1 MKKNLVLA
9 LLLPLVILS
18 ACTEKPVAPKPRTAG
33 HRIGIVFDVGGRG
46 DKSFNDS
53 AYAGLRLVASTYKG
67 FIKDDPDKV
76 DFGKEVELKYLEPKR
91 NGPDREQLLRLLS
104 EEGYDLIFGVGFMF
118 TDSIT
123 RVAKDFPE
131 VHYAIIDVNLLDL
144 TESSNLTCLGF
155 AEEEGSFL
163 AGALAGLATLDKPK
177 AKVGFIGGMDAPLIH
192 RFQAGFSAGAAY
204 TNPGLRRPG
213 MILSQ
218 YIGKD
223 SSAFGDPGTAAA
235 IATTMYKAGAGI
247 IFAAAGG
254 SGTGLL
260 ETARALGKDCIGV
273 DTDQGY
279 GYSSNDK
286 DPGAKEIGRH
296 ILSSMLKRVDQA
308 VFLTSEELIKT
319 GKVKG
324 GYRTYDLRA
333 NGVGLALNTYNKD
346 RLEPYM
352 DRLDELKARIM
363 AGEIRVPSDDA
374 SAEAFIKAL
383 K

>member
-1 MKKNLVLA
+1 MKKSLALV
-9 LLLPLVILS
+9 LLLPVVLFC
-18 ACTEKPVAPKPRTAG
+18 ACTEKPVAPKPREAG

-76 DFGKEVELKYLEPKR
+76 DFGKDVELKYLEPKKS
-91 NGPDREQLLRLLS
+91 GPDREQLLRLLS

-131 VHYAIIDVNLLDL
+131 IHYAIIDVNLLDL
-144 TESSNLTCLGF
+144 TEASNLTCLGF

-192 RFQAGFSAGAAY
+192 RFQAGFAAGAAY
-204 TNPGLRRPG
+204 ANPGLRKPG

-223 SSAFGDPGTAAA
+223 SSAFNDPGTASA

-254 SGTGLL
+254 SGKGLL
-260 ETARALGKDCIGV
+260 EAARALGKDCIGV

-279 GYSSNDK
+279 GYSSSE
-286 DPGAKEIGRH
+286 DPKAKETGKH

-324 GYRTYDLRA
+324 GYRTYDLKA
-333 NGVGLALNTYNKD
+333 SGVGLALNSYNKD

-374 SAEAFIKAL
+374 SAAAFIQDL
-383 K
+383 R